1 MTHRPDWHASDAVVR
16 AVAAADP
23 MGCREG
29 DEPWM
34 WDRYAILIEK
44 HAATLREM
52 DAADREA
59 WCARKPHI
67 RVLAQTMGLVGPTLA
82 DPFTPDL
89 HETVARE
96 LERLADAIAPKGP
109 APVVPQWAGMDDFG
123 GSDF

>member
-1 MTHRPDWHASDAVVR
+1 MTPPRPDWHANADVVH

-34 WDRYAILIEK
+34 WTKYAVLLER
-44 HAATLREM
+44 HRRTLREM

-67 RVLAQTMGLVGPTLA
+67 RVLAESMGLVGPTLA

-89 HETVARE
+89 HEVVNATLARTTVR
-96 LERLADAIAPKGP
+96 G
-109 APVVPQWAGMDDFG
+109 
-123 GSDF
+123 